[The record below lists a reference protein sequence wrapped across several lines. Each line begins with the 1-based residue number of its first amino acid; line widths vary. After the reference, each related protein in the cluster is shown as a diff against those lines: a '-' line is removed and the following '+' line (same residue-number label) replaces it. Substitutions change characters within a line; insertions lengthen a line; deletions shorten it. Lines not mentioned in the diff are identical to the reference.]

1 MINSRPCLP
10 PPKQQNLLICFF
22 LRCSPPPHSKKTLQV
37 SRLWD
42 GIPCFVSDWNLGPH
56 YPDTMTEMW
65 WTPDQI
71 DWRTFSVLSSSSSFC
86 LSVAHIL
93 GPEKVNPFFLWR
105 GGVGEKVGSQ
115 THREPYCIADV
126 LTLLSHSSAVYISF
140 LLLSFFFFALLD
152 RIIT

>member
-22 LRCSPPPHSKKTLQV
+22 LRCSPPPIQKRPYKFHGCEMGFHVLLAIGIWVPTILTQWRKC
-37 SRLWD
+37 D
-42 GIPCFVSDWNLGPH
+42 GHLIKLTGAHFLSYHHHRRFV
-56 YPDTMTEMW
+56 
-65 WTPDQI
+65 
-71 DWRTFSVLSSSSSFC
+71 C
-86 LSVAHIL
+86 LSPTFWVQRKSIL
-93 GPEKVNPFFLWR
+93 FSFEG

-115 THREPYCIADV
+115 TPREPYCIADV